1 MPETNQLADIT
12 HTIQLAVAPVFLLSA
27 LGTTLSVLT
36 TRLSRVIDR
45 ARVLES
51 RFGALPEAE
60 QQNAKAELATLS
72 RRGQLIHRA
81 VTAGVLASLS
91 VCLLISSAFVG
102 YLTNSNLGL
111 VVATFFIFAMGLF
124 AFSLLS
130 FLREV
135 FLSLDSLKFGKHAVV
150 KVDATA
156 QAPL

>member
-1 MPETNQLADIT
+1 MPETSQLADIT

-45 ARVLES
+45 ARVLEA
-51 RFGALPEAE
+51 RFAE
-60 QQNAKAELATLS
+60 LGPREQEHAKAELATLS
-72 RRGQLIHRA
+72 RRGKVIHRA
-81 VTAGVLASLS
+81 VTAGVGAALS
-91 VCLLISSAFVG
+91 VCLLIISAFIG

-111 VVATFFIFAMGLF
+111 VVATFFIVAMGLF
-124 AFSLLS
+124 AFSLVS

-150 KVDATA
+150 QTPDATS
-156 QAPL
+156 